1 MSDTGDRDPPG
12 KTPPEIASNG
22 KPQSGETQDSS
33 RQYQRRPQAANPPTA
48 TVLPPQPHE
57 LTAEWTVR
65 AQLTFA
71 RAGEK
76 VQREFSSNDPVNPV
90 RVVYKWSAFDSPLPP
105 DVDDDADVDLLDDS
119 SSSTLHKRNSFA
131 SRGSRQSTPLKVS
144 HIAYRCIHTQIHRNF
159 CTHRPHNTP
168 VVGSNRRTKVF
179 VRPPHQPMLTQVEAI
194 RRSAARIL
202 LNNVNDLTSGKLQ
215 PQAPVVRIQWALFTG
230 RAAAVRATLS
240 SQPLQIF
247 YPQIMKLAMA

>member
-1 MSDTGDRDPPG
+1 MSDTG
-12 KTPPEIASNG
+12 KTPPE
-22 KPQSGETQDSS
+22 SGETQESS
-33 RQYQRRPQAANPPTA
+33 RRYQRRPQSAGNAPATTA
-48 TVLPPQPHE
+48 LPPQPHE

-105 DVDDDADVDLLDDS
+105 DDDVDADVDLMDDS

-144 HIAYRCIHTQIHRNF
+144 HTRTLVHTY
-159 CTHRPHNTP
+159 
-168 VVGSNRRTKVF
+168 TKL
-179 VRPPHQPMLTQVEAI
+179 RH
-194 RRSAARIL
+194 
-202 LNNVNDLTSGKLQ
+202 
-215 PQAPVVRIQWALFTG
+215 LF
-230 RAAAVRATLS
+230 
-240 SQPLQIF
+240 F
-247 YPQIMKLAMA
+247 YS